1 MKGHCKITLLFAAA
15 ICTGLLASALNA
27 QTGINFTA
35 AQVDSGKAK
44 YREACQICHGSSL
57 ANGQFGTPLRGNF
70 FHDKWKGKSLGELQ
84 QFIYEKMPP
93 DKMMSLTP
101 EQHAD
106 LLAYIL
112 SRNDMMPG
120 DVPLSGDI
128 KSNNAVMLPW

>member
-1 MKGHCKITLLFAAA
+1 MKSLLNITLLFSTA
-15 ICTGLLASALNA
+15 ICAGLLTSPINA

-35 AQVDSGKAK
+35 AQAESGKAK

-57 ANGQFGTPLRGNF
+57 TNGQFGTPLRGNF

-84 QFIYEKMPP
+84 LFIYEKMPP

-101 EQHAD
+101 EQQAD

-120 DVPLSGDI
+120 DAPLSGDI
-128 KSNNAVMLPW
+128 KSNDAVMLPW